1 MKKRNKRT
9 DIMAHLELAPM
20 TEHILAKM
28 GQEGETIRKRLQ
40 LFYRQRA
47 YKHPYPFQ
55 DYVENSP

>member
-9 DIMAHLELAPM
+9 EITAHLELAPM

-28 GQEGETIRKRLQ
+28 GQEGDTIRKRLQ

-47 YKHPYPFQ
+47 YKHPFHLGK
-55 DYVENSP
+55 YVENSS